1 MLFGVLNALICK
13 NTGLELNPAL
23 RDSSISHPFP
33 LLCGFQETKKKA
45 WRKATREEIAE
56 VVKIAT
62 NCLFYICLNNI
73 LCGHGSDCLTSH
85 V

>member
-1 MLFGVLNALICK
+1 MLFGELNALICK
-13 NTGLELNPAL
+13 STGLELNPAL
-23 RDSSISHPFP
+23 RVSSISHRTT
-33 LLCGFQETKKKA
+33 CYVGS
-45 WRKATREEIAE
+45 RKRRRKHGGRPRVRKLAE

-62 NCLFYICLNNI
+62 ICLFYICMNNI